1 MSIPG
6 YVYEVPLDPIAVTA
20 AKTLIQLKCGAA
32 AGAEIIEAL
41 LYQTT
46 KTTSELLRIAFARKS
61 AAATVTSVTPLK
73 VGGAADPTAL
83 AVGGTSATG
92 VNASAE
98 GTDTDVLGQGALN
111 VLNAEVWRI
120 PIPEGRI
127 WVPAGAIIGLKLFT
141 APAASMTIGGY
152 LRFREY
158 Q

>member
-1 MSIPG
+1 MSLPG
-6 YVYEVPLDPIAVTA
+6 YLYEVNLDPVAVTI
-20 AKTLIQLKCGAA
+20 AKTLIQVKAGSA
-32 AGAEIIEAL
+32 AGLELIEAV

-46 KTTSELLRIAFARKS
+46 KTTSEMLRVAFARKS

-73 VGGAADPTAL
+73 VGGAADPAAL

-98 GTDTDVLGQGALN
+98 GTDTDVLGQGGFN
-111 VLNAEVWRI
+111 VLNGEVMRL

-127 WVPAGAIIGLKLFT
+127 WVPAGAILGLKLFT